1 MSTTSFLSAL
11 GHPGTLPSLG
21 TGEFTYPF
29 LPQHDV
35 RPSGEQFIRPKEDR
49 DMLVAKAERSVSEL
63 ALSEERLRFTQKA
76 GRIGSWTL
84 HLAERRLEASEGC
97 KGDFGRSP
105 DQSFTY
111 EAWIRAIHPDDR
123 ARMLA
128 AIEASVAG
136 QTDYDIEYRIT
147 TPQGAVRW
155 IQSRGQA
162 SYRPDGTPL
171 AIAGISLDITDR
183 KQVEEHRD
191 LLAKE
196 LSHRVKNTL
205 AIIQSIV
212 RQTLRRSTSLQEAEV
227 ALDARIQSLA
237 AAHDV
242 LTRDSWEGATLT
254 EVVAVA
260 LRPFIDDQERRF
272 EIGGPALRL
281 GSRVALALAMA
292 LHELATNA
300 VKYGALSNET
310 GHVLLNWTMV
320 DGNPPSRL
328 RLRWQETGGPPVHP
342 PTRTGVGSRMIE
354 RALATEIGG
363 TAQIDYRPDGVVFTA
378 EAPLPEVLGH

>member
-1 MSTTSFLSAL
+1 MARLW
-11 GHPGTLPSLG
+11 PS
-21 TGEFTYPF
+21 P
-29 LPQHDV
+29 
-35 RPSGEQFIRPKEDR
+35 
-49 DMLVAKAERSVSEL
+49 
-63 ALSEERLRFTQKA
+63 
-76 GRIGSWTL
+76 
-84 HLAERRLEASEGC
+84 AS
-97 KGDFGRSP
+97 
-105 DQSFTY
+105 
-111 EAWIRAIHPDDR
+111 
-123 ARMLA
+123 L
-128 AIEASVAG
+128 
-136 QTDYDIEYRIT
+136 
-147 TPQGAVRW
+147 
-155 IQSRGQA
+155 
-162 SYRPDGTPL
+162 
-171 AIAGISLDITDR
+171 LDITDR

-205 AIIQSIV
+205 ATIQSIV

-227 ALDARIQSLA
+227 ALNARIQSLA

-254 EVVAVA
+254 EVVTVA
-260 LRPFIDDQERRF
+260 LRPFMDDQERRF
-272 EIGGPALRL
+272 EIVGPALRL
-281 GSRVALALAMA
+281 GSRVALALVMA

-320 DGNPPSRL
+320 DGVPSSRL

-342 PTRTGVGSRMIE
+342 PTRTGFGSRMIE